1 MSLQRALL
9 WVSIWVGVAIL
20 VTIGVF
26 QWGGHQHGIE
36 FLTCYL
42 IEWTLSVDNLFVFL
56 LIFRFFGVDP
66 HHQLRALEW
75 GIIGA
80 IVFRMIFILLGLFL
94 VNLFEPVLYL
104 FGLILIWSGFK
115 MATHQGEQKDVSQ
128 NIVVKWL
135 SRKFPITQDFVNDR
149 FFVKINGVIHA
160 TPMVLVVATI
170 ESSDIMFAI
179 DSVPAAFAITRNP
192 WIILGANI
200 LAILGLRS
208 IFFLLSHADQR
219 FSYLRYGVS
228 VILIFVGLKMIVKDL
243 FHIPALISLSMV
255 ILTLGGSV
263 TLSIMKNK
271 RKPIIKEIEL

>member
-1 MSLQRALL
+1 MSPRRSLL

-26 QWGGHQHGIE
+26 LWGGHHNGLE

-56 LIFRFFGVDP
+56 MIFRFFGVDP

-75 GIIGA
+75 GVMGA
-80 IVFRMIFILLGLFL
+80 IVFRLVFVLLGLFL
-94 VNLFEPVLYL
+94 VGLFEPVLYL
-104 FGLILIWSGFK
+104 FGIILIWSGFK
-115 MATHQGEQKDVSQ
+115 MATHKDDQRDVSQ
-128 NIVVKWL
+128 NLVVRWL
-135 SRKFPITQDFVNDR
+135 SRKFPVTKDFVNDR
-149 FFVKINGVIHA
+149 FFVRINGVIHA

-208 IFFLLSHADQR
+208 IFFLLSHAEQR
-219 FSYLRYGVS
+219 FLYLRYGVAF
-228 VILIFVGLKMIVKDL
+228 ILVFVGLKMMGKDI
-243 FHIPALISLSMV
+243 FHIPALISLSIV

-263 TLSIMKNK
+263 ALSILRN
-271 RKPIIKEIEL
+271 RIKPVTKEVEL